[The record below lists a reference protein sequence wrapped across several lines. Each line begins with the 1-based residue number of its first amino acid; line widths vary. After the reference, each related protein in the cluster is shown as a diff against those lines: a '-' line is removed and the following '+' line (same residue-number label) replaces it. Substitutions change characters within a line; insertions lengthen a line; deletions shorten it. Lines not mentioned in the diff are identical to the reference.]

1 LAARPSAIGQA
12 PAGSASLVNLAG
24 AANNESMIAEIS
36 EAAHSLALQA
46 QGVSGHYR
54 SSPIPRAAA
63 WES

>member
-1 LAARPSAIGQA
+1 
-12 PAGSASLVNLAG
+12 
-24 AANNESMIAEIS
+24 MIAEIS